1 MIAVTDQDW
10 KIIDVL
16 KSDSRMAIREIAKKT
31 KLRPSTV
38 HNRIQKMKENG
49 IIEKFTLKLDN
60 SKANENFIVFLF
72 VLTAKNIENTK
83 FKDFRIKEVLG
94 VTGDYDLLLKCK
106 FKDIV
111 EFNEFLI
118 QFRDN
123 NPITKTLSMIS
134 TCTLKE
140 EL

>member
-83 FKDFRIKEVLG
+83 FKDFRIKEVFG

>member
-10 KIIDVL
+10 KIIEVL
-16 KSDSRMAIREIAKKT
+16 KSDSRMPIREIAKKT

-38 HNRIQKMKENG
+38 HNRIQKMKESG
-49 IIEKFTLKLDN
+49 IIDKFTLKLDN
-60 SKANENFIVFLF
+60 GKANENFIVFLF
-72 VLTAKNIENTK
+72 VLTANNIENAK
-83 FKDFRIKEVLG
+83 FKDSRIKEVFG

-118 QFRDN
+118 QFRGN